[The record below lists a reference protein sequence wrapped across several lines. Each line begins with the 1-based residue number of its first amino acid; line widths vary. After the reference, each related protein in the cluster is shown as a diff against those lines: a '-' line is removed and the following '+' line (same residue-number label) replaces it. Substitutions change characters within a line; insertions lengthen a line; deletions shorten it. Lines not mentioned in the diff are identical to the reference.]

1 MPFYKKTGVFL
12 VIVSH
17 KSKFNRVLFPGGVVD
32 MWLNGEV
39 VGSCPGQTYFCFD
52 INAANG
58 NGLNVNWPSSTA
70 ITSPYS
76 RLYKGA
82 LTEKSCIIV
91 ETSERHLWATD
102 YCDTYHFGICVKRD
116 CIFE

>member
-1 MPFYKKTGVFL
+1 
-12 VIVSH
+12 
-17 KSKFNRVLFPGGVVD
+17 
-32 MWLNGEV
+32 MWLNGEA
-39 VGSCPGQTYFCFD
+39 VGTCPGQTYICFD

-76 RLYKGA
+76 RLYKGS
-82 LTEKSCIIV
+82 LMEKSCIIV
-91 ETSERHLWATD
+91 ENSERHLWATD
-102 YCDTYHFGICVKRD
+102 YCDTNHFGICVKRN